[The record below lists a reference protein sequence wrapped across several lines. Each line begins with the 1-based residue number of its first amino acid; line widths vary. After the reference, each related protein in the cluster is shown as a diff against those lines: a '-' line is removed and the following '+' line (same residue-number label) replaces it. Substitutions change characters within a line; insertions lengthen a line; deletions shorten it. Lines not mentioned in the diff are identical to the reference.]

1 MRLSACILF
10 TVAAVFSANA
20 FAADDSNVELQKTVE
35 KAIKAV
41 DAEKAKKQL
50 EFEAK
55 LNSEL
60 KLVAKAWVEMAKNN
74 KKEELNR
81 LIHNDWSDMTK
92 YISPM
97 PYDYYLRDFG
107 YQVVRSDISKT
118 GSITIPY
125 AGYIKLIETQ
135 YIERYHSSEASSI
148 EPFLHTVTRPITL
161 VLEQKDNKFKIIN
174 IEYGPMTLEPGW
186 RK

>member
-1 MRLSACILF
+1 MF
-10 TVAAVFSANA
+10 TVAVIFSANA
-20 FAADDSNVELQKTVE
+20 FAADESNVELQKTVE

-41 DAEKAKKQL
+41 DAEKARKQL

-60 KLVAKAWVEMAKNN
+60 KLVANAWVEMAKDE

-81 LIHNDWSDMTK
+81 LIHKDWSDMTK
-92 YISPM
+92 YTSPM
-97 PYDYYLRDFG
+97 PYDYYLRDFD
-107 YQVVRSDISKT
+107 YQVTRSDASRT
-118 GSITIPY
+118 GSITVPY

-161 VLEQKDNKFKIIN
+161 VLEYKDNKFKIVN
-174 IEYGPMTLEPGW
+174 IEYGPLTLEPGW
-186 RK
+186 KKK